1 MPSHHDYRAIIDR
14 GAREYWPTRE
24 DVRAVKLYSLLF
36 EGEGPVAVR
45 AKGLVQLFVDYPPP
59 DSNVELRGAG
69 PLGPAVEYELLV
81 CTISQFQAK
90 GVPRFESVRRAGL
103 LIPELSIIVLQHLR
117 GGTSR
122 QLAGLLSDPDA
133 ITFGRLNA
141 PLLCAS
147 ADCDLLM
154 QRLNDEIGTLTKE
167 VSLVRQLLEESQE
180 DSVAKDDAKLH
191 AEEEVRQL
199 RQQLSQQDSERKQL
213 QRQLAQG
220 QEHQVRLQQQLQQEQ
235 RRHQQ
240 LLQQGQQ
247 QHQQLQLQLQQEQHS
262 ELHTQHEE
270 LRQTLQRGSKQQ
282 EELRQQLQKEQ
293 TQLRQKQK
301 QHEELRQKLDQAQ
314 KQLEEFKQAQ
324 EQATSSH
331 QQSAQLQQ
339 WIPDPRWR
347 DPARY
352 SFDSGAPLGAGAH
365 GTVRAATDQLAGKCV
380 AVKVALCNQAGQP
393 ENATLRELMVFEK
406 VWGDRIVSL
415 LDVIY
420 FQDPTRNTPVV
431 GLVMPYMPHNL
442 GGVIYSSNV
451 QWSIPQVKLYA
462 KQLIEALSSLHD
474 QGIIHGDLKP
484 SNILLSA
491 NHHLKLTDFGMSES
505 ADYPEERRVICS
517 RFYRAPE
524 ILLRTPRRTTASDV
538 WSLGVVLAE
547 MLGRRVPWTGA
558 TAFDTLQAILYHTGA
573 YSPLFVGADQLPGA
587 YQGSDDD
594 SEQLPLPVGVTK
606 FEERQRRLPHSLANC
621 FGTSRVGD
629 VMHLRDQCLV
639 IDPRLRPTMQTLS
652 QSNALR
658 SSSHIPPAL
667 PEGLPAIWGELR
679 AP

>member
-90 GVPRFESVRRAGL
+90 GVPRFESARRAVL
-103 LIPELSIIVLQHLR
+103 LVPELSIIVLQHLR

-122 QLAGLLSDPDA
+122 QLPDLLSDPDA

-141 PLLCAS
+141 PLLCAA

-180 DSVAKDDAKLH
+180 DSVGKDDAKLH
-191 AEEEVRQL
+191 AEEE
-199 RQQLSQQDSERKQL
+199 
-213 QRQLAQG
+213 G
-220 QEHQVRLQQQLQQEQ
+220 QEHQVRLQQQLQQKQ

-247 QHQQLQLQLQQEQHS
+247 QHQQLQLQLQQEQQQHA
-262 ELHTQHEE
+262 ELHTQHAE

-324 EQATSSH
+324 QQATRSH

-365 GTVRAATDQLAGKCV
+365 GTVRAATNQLAGKCV

-393 ENATLRELMVFEK
+393 ENATRRELMVFEK

-415 LDVIY
+415 LDVTY
-420 FQDPTRNTPVV
+420 FQDQTRNTPVV

-517 RFYRAPE
+517 RIYRAPE

-629 VMHLRDQCLV
+629 VMHLRDQCLA
-639 IDPRLRPTMQTLS
+639 IDPRLRPKMQTLS

>member
-69 PLGPAVEYELLV
+69 PLGPAVEYELLI

-90 GVPRFESVRRAGL
+90 GVPRFDSARRAGL

-141 PLLCAS
+141 PLLCAA

-199 RQQLSQQDSERKQL
+199 RQQLSHQDSERKQL

-247 QHQQLQLQLQQEQHS
+247 QHQQLQLQLQQEQEQHS
-262 ELHTQHEE
+262 E

-282 EELRQQLQKEQ
+282 QELRQQLQKEQ

-365 GTVRAATDQLAGKCV
+365 GT
-380 AVKVALCNQAGQP
+380 AGQP

-491 NHHLKLTDFGMSES
+491 NHHLKLTDFGMSEF

>member
-1 MPSHHDYRAIIDR
+1 MPSHHDYRAIIDC

-59 DSNVELRGAG
+59 DSNVEFRGAG
-69 PLGPAVEYELLV
+69 PLGPAVEYELLI

-90 GVPRFESVRRAGL
+90 GVPRFESARRAGL

-141 PLLCAS
+141 PLLCAA

-247 QHQQLQLQLQQEQHS
+247 QHQQLQLQLQQEQQQHS

-324 EQATSSH
+324 EQATRSH

-420 FQDPTRNTPVV
+420 F
-431 GLVMPYMPHNL
+431 
-442 GGVIYSSNV
+442 
-451 QWSIPQVKLYA
+451 
-462 KQLIEALSSLHD
+462 
-474 QGIIHGDLKP
+474 
-484 SNILLSA
+484 
-491 NHHLKLTDFGMSES
+491 
-505 ADYPEERRVICS
+505 
-517 RFYRAPE
+517 
-524 ILLRTPRRTTASDV
+524 
-538 WSLGVVLAE
+538 
-547 MLGRRVPWTGA
+547 
-558 TAFDTLQAILYHTGA
+558 
-573 YSPLFVGADQLPGA
+573 
-587 YQGSDDD
+587 
-594 SEQLPLPVGVTK
+594 
-606 FEERQRRLPHSLANC
+606 
-621 FGTSRVGD
+621 
-629 VMHLRDQCLV
+629 
-639 IDPRLRPTMQTLS
+639 
-652 QSNALR
+652 
-658 SSSHIPPAL
+658 
-667 PEGLPAIWGELR
+667 
-679 AP
+679 

>member
-1 MPSHHDYRAIIDR
+1 MPSHHDHRAIIDR

-69 PLGPAVEYELLV
+69 PLGPAVEHELLV
-81 CTISQFQAK
+81 CTISQFQAE
-90 GVPRFESVRRAGL
+90 GVPRFESARRAGL
-103 LIPELSIIVLQHLR
+103 LVPELSIIVLQHLR

-122 QLAGLLSDPDA
+122 QLADLLSDPDA

-141 PLLCAS
+141 PLLCAA

-220 QEHQVRLQQQLQQEQ
+220 QEHQ
-235 RRHQQ
+235 

-247 QHQQLQLQLQQEQHS
+247 QHQQLQLQLQQEQEQHA

-293 TQLRQKQK
+293 TQLRQKHK

-352 SFDSGAPLGAGAH
+352 RFDSGAPLGAGAH
-365 GTVRAATDQLAGKCV
+365 
-380 AVKVALCNQAGQP
+380 
-393 ENATLRELMVFEK
+393 
-406 VWGDRIVSL
+406 
-415 LDVIY
+415 
-420 FQDPTRNTPVV
+420 DPTLNTPVA

-451 QWSIPQVKLYA
+451 QCLIPQVKLYA

-484 SNILLSA
+484 SNIILSA

-517 RFYRAPE
+517 RIYRAPE

-538 WSLGVVLAE
+538 WSLGVVLTE

-658 SSSHIPPAL
+658 SSSDIPPAL
-667 PEGLPAIWGELR
+667 PEGLPAIWSELR

>member
-69 PLGPAVEYELLV
+69 PLGPAVEYELLI

-90 GVPRFESVRRAGL
+90 GVPRFESARRAGL

-141 PLLCAS
+141 PLLCAA

-180 DSVAKDDAKLH
+180 DSVAKDDTKLH

-247 QHQQLQLQLQQEQHS
+247 QHQQLQLQLQQEQEQQRTLRRQRQEEQRELQEQEQQQHS

-282 EELRQQLQKEQ
+282 QELRQQLQKEQ

-324 EQATSSH
+324 EQATRSH

-380 AVKVALCNQAGQP
+380 AMKVALCNQAGQP

-420 FQDPTRNTPVV
+420 FQDPTCNTPVV

-462 KQLIEALSSLHD
+462 KQLIEALSSFHD

-491 NHHLKLTDFGMSES
+491 NHHLKLTDFGMSEF

-573 YSPLFVGADQLPGA
+573 YSPLFVGADQLPGPSPLALDVYPQRGTLA
-587 YQGSDDD
+587 Y
-594 SEQLPLPVGVTK
+594 
-606 FEERQRRLPHSLANC
+606 EESQRYAYHGATDAS
-621 FGTSRVGD
+621 
-629 VMHLRDQCLV
+629 
-639 IDPRLRPTMQTLS
+639 
-652 QSNALR
+652 
-658 SSSHIPPAL
+658 
-667 PEGLPAIWGELR
+667 
-679 AP
+679 